1 MRNTTDKKRGAIACA
16 AVGIGF
22 FVVMLAVLLF
32 SLVADAYADWV
43 AWAVLLIYGAI
54 ILAVESSWR
63 SFSELP
69 RPFASGCGSWKAG
82 RKRMPENTDSPD
94 QRRRKKDALQSA
106 LVSSAWMALSAAVLM
121 VLSSIFVV
129 SPLVRTILTIVSLL
143 ELGMIVPVWI
153 LYKTRL
159 KEIEG
164 GEEDAAS
171 QY

>member
-1 MRNTTDKKRGAIACA
+1 
-16 AVGIGF
+16 
-22 FVVMLAVLLF
+22 
-32 SLVADAYADWV
+32 
-43 AWAVLLIYGAI
+43 
-54 ILAVESSWR
+54 
-63 SFSELP
+63 
-69 RPFASGCGSWKAG
+69 
-82 RKRMPENTDSPD
+82 MPKNTDSPA

-106 LVSSAWMALSAAVLM
+106 LISSFWMTLSGAVLL
-121 VLSSIFVV
+121 VLSSIFVENT
-129 SPLVRTILTIVSLL
+129 LVKTIFTIVSLL

>member
-1 MRNTTDKKRGAIACA
+1 
-16 AVGIGF
+16 
-22 FVVMLAVLLF
+22 
-32 SLVADAYADWV
+32 
-43 AWAVLLIYGAI
+43 
-54 ILAVESSWR
+54 
-63 SFSELP
+63 
-69 RPFASGCGSWKAG
+69 
-82 RKRMPENTDSPD
+82 MPNNTDSPA

-106 LVSSAWMALSAAVLM
+106 LVSSGWMGLSGVALL
-121 VLSSIFVV
+121 VLSSIFVET
-129 SPLVRTILTIVSLL
+129 PLVRTILTIVSLL

>member
-1 MRNTTDKKRGAIACA
+1 
-16 AVGIGF
+16 
-22 FVVMLAVLLF
+22 
-32 SLVADAYADWV
+32 
-43 AWAVLLIYGAI
+43 
-54 ILAVESSWR
+54 
-63 SFSELP
+63 
-69 RPFASGCGSWKAG
+69 
-82 RKRMPENTDSPD
+82 MPKNTDSPA

-106 LVSSAWMALSAAVLM
+106 LISSFWMTLSGAVLL
-121 VLSSIFVV
+121 VLSSIFVENT
-129 SPLVRTILTIVSLL
+129 LVKTILTIVSLL